1 MKWTA
6 REIARSLYVQA
17 FNHKHLIVVPNT
29 YWPGNETDILVV
41 RTDLRLMDVEI
52 KISRSDLKADAK
64 KDKWFD
70 YQPVRLG
77 FGNNGDSPL
86 VARTHPRR
94 IWKHYYCMPETIW
107 KDGLFE
113 GIPPTSGVIL
123 MRDHRDHPGTWLVRQ
138 AKPAKDAERITPEE
152 LADIAR
158 VQSHRMWESFNEV
171 DRHRRSL
178 ETQHVTVSPSQ
189 T

>member
-17 FNHKHLIVVPNT
+17 FNHKHLLVVPNT

-64 KDKWFD
+64 KEKWFD
-70 YQPVRLG
+70 MPTTWR
-77 FGNNGDSPL
+77 DERPKTP
-86 VARTHPRR
+86 RTHPRR
-94 IWKHYYCMPETIW
+94 IWKHYYCMPEAIW
-107 KDGLFE
+107 KDGLLE
-113 GIPPTSGVIL
+113 GIPATSGVIL
-123 MRDHRDHPGTWLVRQ
+123 MRDHPDHPGTWLVRQ

-171 DRHRRSL
+171 DRHRRGL
-178 ETQHVTVSPSQ
+178 EMQPATVSSEHS

>member
-6 REIARSLYVQA
+6 REIARSLAVQV
-17 FNHKHLIVVPNT
+17 FNHKHLIVCPNT
-29 YWPGNETDILVV
+29 YWPGNETDLLLV

-70 YQPVRLG
+70 M
-77 FGNNGDSPL
+77 PL
-86 VARTHPRR
+86 TWRDERPKTPRTHPRR
-94 IWKHYYCMPETIW
+94 IWKHYYCMPESVW
-107 KDGLFE
+107 KDGLE
-113 GIPPTSGVIL
+113 QDIQPTSGVIL
-123 MRDHRDHPGTWLVRQ
+123 MRNHGDRLGTRLIRQ

-158 VQSHRMWESFNEV
+158 MQSHKMWESFDEV
-171 DRHRRSL
+171 DRHRRVHEITS
-178 ETQHVTVSPSQ
+178 ETGDGNVS
-189 T
+189 